1 MFSNFGKKIIGEQL
15 AILLKVGAHVIGKMG
30 SLILNFA
37 YDLHW
42 LMMRKT

>member
-1 MFSNFGKKIIGEQL
+1 MFSKFGKKTIGEQL
-15 AILLKVGAHVIGKMG
+15 AILLKVGAHVVGRMG